1 MYLNPDDVDTKEPP
15 IMVKRIKNK
24 DTSKFEAYVVIPD
37 VDIEEIT
44 ANNIL
49 KIPSFGIIKK

>member
-1 MYLNPDDVDTKEPP
+1 MYLKPDDVDIKDPP

-24 DTSKFEAYVVIPD
+24 DISKLEAYVVIPD
-37 VDIEEIT
+37 VDIDEIT

>member
-24 DTSKFEAYVVIPD
+24 DISKLEAYVVIPD
-37 VDIEEIT
+37 VDIDEIT

>member
-1 MYLNPDDVDTKEPP
+1 MYLKPDDVDTKDPP

-24 DTSKFEAYVVIPD
+24 DISKLEAYVVIPD
-37 VDIEEIT
+37 VDIDEIT